1 MHPRPIRVLFVDDNP
16 ADAQLVKEYLLETGV
31 DVKITVVKDGQRAM
45 DMFGQ
50 KNEPLEERP
59 DLVLLDINMPG
70 RNGYEV
76 LNFIRQRDNE
86 TKVILFS
93 GSRSLEDTRGAEID
107 NADGYIIK
115 PMTIKEID
123 AVIKEL
129 RNILASLNVAQLS
142 FRKKGTDARSI

>member
-93 GSRSLEDTRGAEID
+93 GSRSLRTLGGQRSTM
-107 NADGYIIK
+107 
-115 PMTIKEID
+115 PT
-123 AVIKEL
+123 VISSS
-129 RNILASLNVAQLS
+129 R
-142 FRKKGTDARSI
+142 